1 MATANSRYGRV
12 ERGDSIPYGTL
23 ASASDELKAVYYG
36 YGIRNDDDWHALPT
50 WGPDPAEVE
59 ADPTEVLFRQE
70 LVQVIRNMLDGLGG
84 LPGLTP
90 REAKVLRM
98 RYGIEVNTD
107 YTLDE
112 IGRCFDV
119 TRERI
124 RQIEAKA
131 MRTFRT
137 PFRSN
142 TLRPLIENDPRWAG
156 LKNCRPPEPW
166 PK

>member
-1 MATANSRYGRV
+1 
-12 ERGDSIPYGTL
+12 
-23 ASASDELKAVYYG
+23 
-36 YGIRNDDDWHALPT
+36 
-50 WGPDPAEVE
+50 
-59 ADPTEVLFRQE
+59 
-70 LVQVIRNMLDGLGG
+70 MLDGLGD

-90 REAKVLRM
+90 REAKIVRM
-98 RYGIEVNTD
+98 HFGIEVNTE

-131 MRTFRT
+131 
-137 PFRSN
+137 
-142 TLRPLIENDPRWAG
+142 LRKFKHPDRRRVLDPLVEDESRRGG
-156 LKNCRPPEPW
+156 LKNRRSPGPW